1 MIRPIVG
8 PQGVGFFSMEPLPQF
23 ADKYKYQ
30 NVGRYHN
37 YLFTPDNYEWPVEW
51 KDLMGPYNEQP
62 SAKFV
67 IDGFSPNLNKSLH
80 IGHLR
85 QLALARSLQGLLHS
99 DAKFVALLGASQGV
113 YDYAMNELR
122 QWFDF
127 VRYKPEL
134 YYDVLMPK
142 DLDIV
147 PRRLIPDDPDSLLY
161 YGDKV
166 GCEVWDGP
174 KGPVIVT
181 RSDGRSTY
189 AFHDIAFAKKV
200 APTHYITG
208 AEQKEHFESLG
219 LGDKHLAMGL
229 VLGGDGKKL
238 KSRDGGTDAKAES
251 VIQEVMA
258 NLDDTCPEKRK
269 LAWNVLVWNF
279 LTVARTQNVKYKP
292 EEWTN
297 PDAPGMYITYTYAR
311 ICKALEGIETPRV
324 VPDEMKAMKYEFEPV
339 WDESKPE
346 NWGWEM
352 AVDEWSPQHP
362 DPHYDLT
369 QADAEL
375 MGFANYYGY
384 YLKRSIDTL
393 DPTHVATYAHDLAR
407 RLGKA
412 YHQEKIQGGRYGFQH
427 AVWDAKNTLQRAMW
441 ALGMFDLKQ
450 V

>member
-8 PQGVGFFSMEPLPQF
+8 PQGVGFFSMEPLPQY
-23 ADKYKYQ
+23 AGKYNYVQ
-30 NVGRYHN
+30 MGRYHN
-37 YLFTPDNYEWPVEW
+37 YLVTPDNYEWPVEW
-51 KDLMGPYNEQP
+51 KDLMGPYEDQP
-62 SAKFV
+62 QAKYV

-85 QLALARSLQGLLHS
+85 QLALARSLKGILHH
-99 DAKFVALLGASQGV
+99 KTRFVSLLGASQGL
-113 YDYAMNELR
+113 YDYAEKELN
-122 QWFDF
+122 QWFEF
-127 VRYKPEL
+127 VKYQPEL

-142 DLDIV
+142 DVDIV
-147 PRRLIPDDPDSLLY
+147 PRRKVEDPQREY
-161 YGDKV
+161 N

-174 KGPVIVT
+174 NGPVVVV

-189 AFHDIAFAKKV
+189 AFHDLAFAKKV
-200 APTHYITG
+200 APTHYVTG
-208 AEQKEHFESLG
+208 AEQKEHFDNLG
-219 LGDKHLAMGL
+219 LGEKHLAMGL

-251 VIQEVMA
+251 VMQEVMA

-279 LTVARTQNVKYKP
+279 LTVSRTQNVKYKP
-292 EEWTN
+292 DEWTK

-311 ICKALEGIETPRV
+311 IHKALEGLPDKPRTE
-324 VPDEMKAMKYEFEPV
+324 PNSMKAIRHKFEPV

-346 NWGWEM
+346 DWGWDM
-352 AVDEWSPQHP
+352 AVREWSPSHP
-362 DPHYDLT
+362 DPQYDVT
-369 QADAEL
+369 QADADL

-384 YLKRSIDTL
+384 YLKRSIDTM
-393 DPTHVATYAHDLAR
+393 DPTHIATYAHDLAR

-427 AVWDAKNTLQRAMW
+427 AIWDANNTLQRAIW